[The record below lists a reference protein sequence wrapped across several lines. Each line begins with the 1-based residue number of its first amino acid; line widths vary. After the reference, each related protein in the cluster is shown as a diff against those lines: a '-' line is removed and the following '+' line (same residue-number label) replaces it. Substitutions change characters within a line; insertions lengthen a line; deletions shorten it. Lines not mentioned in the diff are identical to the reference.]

1 MKRTLAAV
9 CCLAITSLPVL
20 AQKKATAGKA
30 MTDQQF
36 VEFAAQTDMMEAN
49 LGQLAANAAA
59 AQEVKDYAAT
69 LVTDHTT
76 DYGQLS
82 TAAKQANIN
91 VPNAIDAEHNR
102 MLAPFQKLKG
112 AAFDHKYAQ
121 EMVAGHTKA
130 LEAYKK
136 EASDGQ
142 NDALKS
148 YAQTAIPVLEKHLTG
163 AKDLQK
169 AKSSAK

>member
-1 MKRTLAAV
+1 MKRN
-9 CCLAITSLPVL
+9 LAILCCAVLSVLPGL
-20 AQKKATAGKA
+20 AQKERAQGKQ
-30 MTDQQF
+30 MGDQQF

-49 LGQLAANAAA
+49 LGQLAANAASS
-59 AQEVKDYAAT
+59 QQVKDYAAS

-82 TAAKQANIN
+82 AAAKQANID
-91 VPNAIDAEHNR
+91 VPNAIDSAHNK

-112 AAFDHKYAQ
+112 AAFDRKYVQ

-130 LEAYKK
+130 IEMYKK

-148 YAQTAIPVLEKHLTG
+148 YAQTALPTLEKHLTG
-163 AKDLQK
+163 AKDLEK
-169 AKSSAK
+169 AKSSK

>member
-1 MKRTLAAV
+1 MKRN
-9 CCLAITSLPVL
+9 LAIFCCAVLSVLPAL
-20 AQKKATAGKA
+20 AQKETAHGKQ
-30 MTDQQF
+30 MGDQQF

-49 LGQLAANAAA
+49 LGQLAANAASS
-59 AQEVKDYAAT
+59 QQVKDYAAS

-82 TAAKQANIN
+82 AAAKQANID
-91 VPNAIDAEHNR
+91 VPNAIDSAHNK

-112 AAFDHKYAQ
+112 AAFDRKYVQ

-130 LEAYKK
+130 IEAYKK

-148 YAQTAIPVLEKHLTG
+148 YAQTALPTLEKHLTG
-163 AKDLQK
+163 AKDLEK
-169 AKSSAK
+169 AK